1 MGTIYH
7 GAAFDRNEKES
18 PAVPHIF
25 GDPARNK
32 VDIQTAP
39 FPERSDLFFFF
50 RFRG

>member
-25 GDPARNK
+25 G
-32 VDIQTAP
+32 
-39 FPERSDLFFFF
+39 
-50 RFRG
+50 